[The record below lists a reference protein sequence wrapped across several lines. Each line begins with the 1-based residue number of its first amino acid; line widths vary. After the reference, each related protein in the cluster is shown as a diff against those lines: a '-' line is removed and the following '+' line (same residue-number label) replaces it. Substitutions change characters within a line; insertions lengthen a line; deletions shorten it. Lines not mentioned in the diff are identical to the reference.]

1 MKVLFVQDVMGTA
14 YAGDIKEVKSGFA
27 RNYLFPQKLA
37 VAATPDQMS
46 RVDRLRSAAG
56 KRREAAESEMKGLAE
71 KLNGQVVRIEAR
83 AGRNNRLYGSIT
95 NVRVAEELSK
105 LAGREIDRRRV
116 VMDSFRLLGNYTVP
130 VKLHPGI
137 EPKVT
142 VVVAAP
148 EGVAPAEAEL
158 TAEEILEEVEAE
170 KAAKRQASIPTAT
183 AVAEAEP
190 TEDEEAEESA
200 K

>member
-1 MKVLFVQDVMGTA
+1 MKVLFIEDVMGTA
-14 YAGDIKEVKSGFA
+14 YAGDIKEVKPGFA
-27 RNYLFPQKLA
+27 RNYLFPGKLA

-46 RVDRLRSAAG
+46 RVERLRSAAG
-56 KRREAAESEMKGLAE
+56 KRRVAAESEMKGLAD

-116 VMDSFRLLGNYTVP
+116 IMDSFRLLGNYTVP

-148 EGVAPAEAEL
+148 EGMAPVEEP
-158 TAEEILEEVEAE
+158 TAEEIVQEVEAE
-170 KAAKRQASIPTAT
+170 KAAKREASIPTA
-183 AVAEAEP
+183 APVAEAEAA
-190 TEDEEAEESA
+190 EGEEAEESA